1 MPDLEIKD
9 KRLLRERAGFKPVIL
24 NHFPQELWVEARVKA
39 LRDGETMQ
47 SVVIKLFTK
56 WIKGEIQI

>member
-1 MPDLEIKD
+1 
-9 KRLLRERAGFKPVIL
+9 VIL

-39 LRDGETMQ
+39 LRDGETIQ